1 MSRAGA
7 ALLALTVGCVLA
19 DSAVVT
25 LALPE
30 ILLRLHTT
38 VGQVAWVLIAF
49 NLVLA
54 VIARPAAWFY
64 KKRDPAVLCAVGI
77 AVFASASALCAVAG
91 SLDVLIAARSVQAVG
106 GAFAV
111 VGSLQLLVDELAEHR
126 GTAWWIAAGVF
137 GTAVGPTA
145 GGLLTDAFSWRS
157 IFIVQVPI
165 AVLAVPAALVM
176 RSRSTRG
183 GADEADDNRADDN
196 RAADTPQHRA
206 LIRPN
211 IALALLSAALS
222 AALFLFVLLL
232 VDGWRRSPAVAAVTV
247 SVIPLAA
254 LLSRPLIR
262 TLRPGPVAQTTTG
275 CLLIAG
281 GLTGLALLPS
291 AALAWTIAPQGLV
304 GLGLGL
310 TLDPLTLQA
319 MDGRTPPS
327 LHGGWTIAARHA
339 GVVLGLAIL
348 TPVFTADLR
357 NAQPPAEDAITALVL
372 DAPLTAQDKTAIAG
386 GLAAQLKQDHGRVP
400 DLSPAFE
407 HLQVAPAE
415 KPALVQL
422 ERDLNDQLQR
432 AATHAF
438 RTAFL
443 VGAAFALAALLS
455 LIPLRRKGTR

>member
-1 MSRAGA
+1 MNRAAA

-54 VIARPAAWFY
+54 VVARPAAWFY
-64 KKRDPAVLCAVGI
+64 RSRDPAVLCAAGI
-77 AVFASASALCAVAG
+77 AVFAGASALCAVAG
-91 SLDVLIAARSVQAVG
+91 SLEVLIAARSVQAVG

-111 VGSLQLLVDELAEHR
+111 VGSLQLLVEELTERR

-137 GTAVGPTA
+137 GTAIGPMA

-165 AVLAVPAALVM
+165 AVLAVPAALAK
-176 RSRSTRG
+176 RRG
-183 GADEADDNRADDN
+183 NGQRFADDTEKHPVR
-196 RAADTPQHRA
+196 
-206 LIRPN
+206 IRPN
-211 IALALLSAALS
+211 IALALLSAALT

-254 LLSRPLIR
+254 LLTRPLIR
-262 TLRPGPVAQTTTG
+262 MLRPGPVAETTSG

-291 AALAWTIAPQGLV
+291 ADLAWTIAPQSLV

-319 MDGRTPPS
+319 MDGRTPHF

-357 NAQPPAEDAITALVL
+357 SAQPPAEDAITALVL
-372 DAPLTAQDKTAIAG
+372 NAPLAPQDKIAIAR
-386 GLAAQLKQDHGRVP
+386 GLADRLKQDSGRVP
-400 DLSPAFE
+400 DLHPAFE
-407 HLQVAPAE
+407 HLQLPAVE
-415 KPALVQL
+415 QPAAAQL
-422 ERDLNDQLQR
+422 ERDLDLQLKR

-438 RTAFL
+438 RNAFL
-443 VGAAFALAALLS
+443 IGAALALAALLS
-455 LIPLRRKGTR
+455 LIPTRRRGVR

>member
-1 MSRAGA
+1 MRRTAA

-30 ILLRLHTT
+30 ILVRLHTT
-38 VGQVAWVLIAF
+38 VGEVAWVLIAF

-54 VIARPAAWFY
+54 VVARPAAWFY
-64 KKRDPAVLCAVGI
+64 KKIDRAVLCAIGI
-77 AVFASASALCAVAG
+77 AVFAGASALCAVAG
-91 SLDVLIAARSVQAVG
+91 SLEVLIAARSVQAVG

-111 VGSLQLLVDELAEHR
+111 VGSLQLLVEELAERR

-137 GTAVGPTA
+137 GTAVGPMA

-165 AVLAVPAALVM
+165 AVLAVPAALAM
-176 RSRSTRG
+176 RHGKGQGLASDAEKNPVRV
-183 GADEADDNRADDN
+183 
-196 RAADTPQHRA
+196 
-206 LIRPN
+206 RPN
-211 IALALLSAALS
+211 IALALLSAALT

-254 LLSRPLIR
+254 LLTWPLSRM
-262 TLRPGPVAQTTTG
+262 LRPGPLAQTMSG

-281 GLTGLALLPS
+281 GLAALALLPS
-291 AALAWTIAPQGLV
+291 ADLRWTIAPQALV

-310 TLDPLTLQA
+310 TLDPLSLQA
-319 MDGRTPPS
+319 MDGRRPLY
-327 LHGGWTIAARHA
+327 LHGAWTIAARHA

-357 NAQPPAEDAITALVL
+357 SAQPPAQDAITALVL
-372 DAPLTAQDKTAIAG
+372 NAPLAPEDKITIAH
-386 GLAAQLKQDHGRVP
+386 GLADRLKADQGRVP
-400 DLSPAFE
+400 DLDPAFQQ
-407 HLQVAPAE
+407 LRVPAAE
-415 KPALVQL
+415 KPAAAQL
-422 ERDLNDQLQR
+422 ERGLDLQLKR

-438 RTAFL
+438 HNSFL
-443 VGAAFALAALLS
+443 IGATLALMALLS
-455 LIPLRRKGTR
+455 LIPLRRRSAR

>member
-1 MSRAGA
+1 MRRAAA

-30 ILLRLHTT
+30 ILQRLHTT

-54 VIARPAAWFY
+54 VVARPAAWFY
-64 KKRDPAVLCAVGI
+64 KTRDPAVLCAAGI
-77 AVFASASALCAVAG
+77 AVFAGASALCAVAG
-91 SLDVLIAARSVQAVG
+91 SLDVLVAARSVQAVG

-111 VGSLQLLVDELAEHR
+111 IGSLQLLVDELSERR

-137 GTAVGPTA
+137 GTAVGPVA

-165 AVLAVPAALVM
+165 AVLAVPAALAK
-176 RSRSTRG
+176 RRRNG
-183 GADEADDNRADDN
+183 QGLADYAQEPH
-196 RAADTPQHRA
+196 TQEPHTQKHRVR
-206 LIRPN
+206 IRPN
-211 IALALLSAALS
+211 IALALLSAALT

-254 LLSRPLIR
+254 LLARPLAR
-262 TLRPGPVAQTTTG
+262 MLRSGPMAQTMSG

-291 AALAWTIAPQGLV
+291 ADLAWTIAPQALV

-319 MDGRTPPS
+319 MDGRRPHF

-357 NAQPPAEDAITALVL
+357 SAQPPAEDAITALVL
-372 DAPLTAQDKTAIAG
+372 NAPLAPQDKIAIAR
-386 GLAAQLKQDHGRVP
+386 GLADQLKQDRGRVP
-400 DLSPAFE
+400 DLDPAFE
-407 HLQVAPAE
+407 QLSVPAAE
-415 KPALVQL
+415 KPAVAQL
-422 ERDLNDQLQR
+422 ERSLNLQLQR

-438 RTAFL
+438 RNAFL
-443 VGAAFALAALLS
+443 IGAALALVALLS
-455 LIPLRRKGTR
+455 LIPLRRRGTR

>member
-1 MSRAGA
+1 MNRAA
-7 ALLALTVGCVLA
+7 PALLALTVGCVLA

-30 ILLRLHTT
+30 ILQRLHTT

-54 VIARPAAWFY
+54 VVARPAAWFY
-64 KKRDPAVLCAVGI
+64 KRQDPAVLCAVGI
-77 AVFASASALCAVAG
+77 AVFAGASVLCAVAG
-91 SLDVLIAARSVQAVG
+91 SLGVLIAARAVQAVG

-111 VGSLQLLVDELAEHR
+111 IGSLQLLVDELAERR

-137 GTAVGPTA
+137 GTAVGPVA

-165 AVLAVPAALVM
+165 AVLAVPAALAK
-176 RSRSTRG
+176 RRRDGQSL
-183 GADEADDNRADDN
+183 ADD
-196 RAADTPQHRA
+196 TPKHPVR
-206 LIRPN
+206 IRPN
-211 IALALLSAALS
+211 IALALLSAALT

-232 VDGWRRSPAVAAVTV
+232 VDGWRRSPGVAAVTV

-262 TLRPGPVAQTTTG
+262 MLRSGPMAQTTSG

-291 AALAWTIAPQGLV
+291 ADLAWTIAPQALV

-319 MDGRTPPS
+319 MDGRTPHF

-357 NAQPPAEDAITALVL
+357 SAQPPAEEAITALVL
-372 DAPLTAQDKTAIAG
+372 NAPLAPQDKISIAR
-386 GLAAQLKQDHGRVP
+386 GLADQLKQDRGRVP
-400 DLSPAFE
+400 DLDPAFE
-407 HLQVAPAE
+407 QLRLPAAE
-415 KPALVQL
+415 KPAAAQL
-422 ERDLNDQLQR
+422 ERNLNLQLQR

-438 RTAFL
+438 RNAFL
-443 VGAAFALAALLS
+443 VGAALALMALLS
-455 LIPLRRKGTR
+455 LIPLRRRGVR

>member
-1 MSRAGA
+1 MRRTAA

-30 ILLRLHTT
+30 ILERLHTT

-54 VIARPAAWFY
+54 VVVRPAAWFF
-64 KKRDPAVLCAVGI
+64 KRLDPAVLSAVGI
-77 AVFASASALCAVAG
+77 AVFAGASALCAVAG
-91 SLDVLIAARSVQAVG
+91 SLDVLIVARSVQAVG

-111 VGSLQLLVDELAEHR
+111 VGCLQLLVEELSERR

-137 GTAVGPTA
+137 GTAVGPVA

-157 IFIVQVPI
+157 IFVVQVPI
-165 AVLAVPAALVM
+165 AVLAVPAALVK
-176 RSRSTRG
+176 RRRKG
-183 GADEADDNRADDN
+183 QELAE
-196 RAADTPQHRA
+196 DTPRHRVQ
-206 LIRPN
+206 IGPN
-211 IALALLSAALS
+211 IALALLSAALT

-232 VDGWRRSPAVAAVTV
+232 VDGWRRSPAIAAVTV

-254 LLSRPLIR
+254 LFSRPLSR
-262 TLRPGPVAQTTTG
+262 KLRAGPTAETMSG

-281 GLTGLALLPS
+281 GLAGLALLPS
-291 AALAWTIAPQGLV
+291 AGLGWTIAPQALV

-319 MDGRTPPS
+319 MDGRMPHF
-327 LHGGWTIAARHA
+327 LHGSWTIAARHA

-348 TPVFTADLR
+348 TPVFTADLQ
-357 NAQPPAEDAITALVL
+357 NAQPPAKDAITALVL
-372 DAPLTAQDKTAIAG
+372 DAPLTPEDKISIAG
-386 GLAAQLKQDHGRVP
+386 GLSDQLKEENGRVP
-400 DLSPAFE
+400 DLDPAFAKL
-407 HLQVAPAE
+407 HVSAIE
-415 KPALVQL
+415 KPATVQL

-438 RTAFL
+438 RNAFL
-443 VGAAFALAALLS
+443 IGAALALTALLS
-455 LIPLRRKGTR
+455 LIPLRRRGER

>member
-1 MSRAGA
+1 MSRVAA

-30 ILLRLHTT
+30 ILVRLHAT

-54 VIARPAAWFY
+54 VVARPAAWFY
-64 KKRDPAVLCAVGI
+64 TRLNPAVLCAVGI
-77 AVFASASALCAVAG
+77 AVFAGASAMCAVADT
-91 SLDVLIAARSVQAVG
+91 LTVLIAARSVQAVG

-111 VGSLQLLVDELAEHR
+111 VGCLQRLVEELTEHR
-126 GTAWWIAAGVF
+126 GRAWWIAAGVL
-137 GTAVGPTA
+137 GTAVGPMA

-165 AVLAVPAALVM
+165 AVLAVPAALA
-176 RSRSTRG
+176 RRRG
-183 GADEADDNRADDN
+183 SARGLADDTRK
-196 RAADTPQHRA
+196 RRVR
-206 LIRPN
+206 IRPN
-211 IALALLSAALS
+211 VALALLSAALS

-232 VDGWRRSPAVAAVTV
+232 VDGWRRSPATAAVTV

-254 LLSRPLIR
+254 LLTRPLIR
-262 TLRPGPVAQTTTG
+262 MLRPGPVAQTMSG

-281 GLTGLALLPS
+281 GLAGLALLPS
-291 AALAWTIAPQGLV
+291 ADLAWTVAPQALV

-319 MDGRTPPS
+319 MDDRTPHF

-357 NAQPPAEDAITALVL
+357 SAQTPAEEAITALVL
-372 DAPLTAQDKTAIAG
+372 NAPLTPQDKIAVG
-386 GLAAQLKQDHGRVP
+386 RGLADRLEQDRGRVP
-400 DLSPAFE
+400 DLDPVFE
-407 HLQVAPAE
+407 RQTVSAAE
-415 KPALVQL
+415 KPAAAQL
-422 ERDLNDQLQR
+422 ERDLDLQLQR

-438 RTAFL
+438 RNAFL
-443 VGAAFALAALLS
+443 IGAALALAALLS
-455 LIPLRRKGTR
+455 LIPLRRQGAR

>member
-1 MSRAGA
+1 MRRVAA

-30 ILLRLHTT
+30 ILVRLHTT

-54 VIARPAAWFY
+54 VVVRPAAWFY
-64 KKRDPAVLCAVGI
+64 KKRDPAVLCALGI
-77 AVFASASALCAVAG
+77 AVFAGASALCAVAG

-111 VGSLQLLVDELAEHR
+111 VGSLQLLVEELTERR

-137 GTAVGPTA
+137 GTAVGPMA

-165 AVLAVPAALVM
+165 AVLAIPAALA
-176 RSRSTRG
+176 RRRKS
-183 GADEADDNRADDN
+183 EQNRAE
-196 RAADTPQHRA
+196 DTEKHRVR
-206 LIRPN
+206 IRPN

-254 LLSRPLIR
+254 LLARPLAR
-262 TLRPGPVAQTTTG
+262 MLRSGPLGQTMSG

-291 AALAWTIAPQGLV
+291 AALAWTIAPQALV

-319 MDGRTPPS
+319 MDGRLPHF

-357 NAQPPAEDAITALVL
+357 SAQPPAENAITALVL
-372 DAPLTAQDKTAIAG
+372 NAPLAPEDKIAIAR
-386 GLAAQLKQDHGRVP
+386 GLADRLKQDSGRVP
-400 DLSPAFE
+400 DLNPAFE
-407 HLQVAPAE
+407 QLHVPAAE
-415 KPALVQL
+415 QPAAAQL
-422 ERDLNDQLQR
+422 ERDLNLQLER

-438 RTAFL
+438 RNAFL
-443 VGAAFALAALLS
+443 IGAALALSALLA
-455 LIPLRRKGTR
+455 LIPLRRRSVR

>member
-1 MSRAGA
+1 MSRTGA

-30 ILLRLHTT
+30 ILVRLHTT

-54 VIARPAAWFY
+54 IVARPAAGFY
-64 KKRDPAVLCAVGI
+64 KRRDPAVLCAVGI
-77 AVFASASALCAVAG
+77 AVFAGASALCAVAG

-111 VGSLQLLVDELAEHR
+111 VGSLQLLVEELSERR

-137 GTAVGPTA
+137 GTAVGPMA

-165 AVLAVPAALVM
+165 ALLAIPAALSK
-176 RSRSTRG
+176 RRKNSHG
-183 GADEADDNRADDN
+183 LADDTPKNRV
-196 RAADTPQHRA
+196 RIQ
-206 LIRPN
+206 PN
-211 IALALLSAALS
+211 IALALLSAALT

-247 SVIPLAA
+247 SAIPLAA
-254 LLSRPLIR
+254 LFARPLSRM
-262 TLRPGPVAQTTTG
+262 LRSGPIAQTTSG

-291 AALAWTIAPQGLV
+291 ADLAWTIAPQLLV

-310 TLDPLTLQA
+310 TLDPLSLQA
-319 MDGRTPPS
+319 MDGRTPLF

-357 NAQPPAEDAITALVL
+357 NAQTPAKNAITALVL
-372 DAPLTAQDKTAIAG
+372 NAPLAPEDKIAIAR
-386 GLAAQLKQDHGRVP
+386 GLADRLTQDRGRVP
-400 DLSPAFE
+400 DLNPAFE
-407 HLQVAPAE
+407 QLHVPAAE
-415 KPALVQL
+415 KPAAAQL
-422 ERDLNDQLQR
+422 ESNVNLQLQR

-438 RTAFL
+438 RNAFL
-443 VGAAFALAALLS
+443 IGAALAFTALLS
-455 LIPLRRKGTR
+455 LIPLRRRGAR

>member
-1 MSRAGA
+1 MRRAAA

-30 ILLRLHTT
+30 ILERLHTT

-54 VIARPAAWFY
+54 VVARPAAWFY
-64 KKRDPAVLCAVGI
+64 KGHNAAVLCAIGI
-77 AVFASASALCAVAG
+77 AVFAGASALCAVAG
-91 SLDVLIAARSVQAVG
+91 SLDVLIIARSVQAVG

-111 VGSLQLLVDELAEHR
+111 VGSLQLLVAELTERR

-137 GTAVGPTA
+137 GTAIGPMA

-165 AVLAVPAALVM
+165 AVLAIPAALVTH
-176 RSRSTRG
+176 RKSVQSV
-183 GADEADDNRADDN
+183 ADDPPR
-196 RAADTPQHRA
+196 HRV
-206 LIRPN
+206 LIQPN
-211 IALALLSAALS
+211 IALALLSAALT

-232 VDGWRRSPAVAAVTV
+232 VDGWRRSPAVAALTV
-247 SVIPLAA
+247 SAIPLAA
-254 LLSRPLIR
+254 LFSRPLVR
-262 TLRPGPVAQTTTG
+262 TLRAGPLAETTSG

-291 AALAWTIAPQGLV
+291 ADLAWTIAPQALV

-310 TLDPLTLQA
+310 TLDPLTLRA
-319 MDGRTPPS
+319 MDGRMPYS

-357 NAQPPAEDAITALVL
+357 SAQPPAKNAITALVL
-372 DAPLTAQDKTAIAG
+372 NAPLTPEDKISIAR
-386 GLAAQLKQDHGRVP
+386 GLADQLKQQSGRVP
-400 DLSPAFE
+400 DLDPAFE
-407 HLQVAPAE
+407 KLSFSPRRS
-415 KPALVQL
+415 LSRRSL
-422 ERDLNDQLQR
+422 S
-432 AATHAF
+432 ATSTFSSRRQPLTRSATPSWSARHSP
-438 RTAFL
+438 
-443 VGAAFALAALLS
+443 S
-455 LIPLRRKGTR
+455 LHCCP

>member
-1 MSRAGA
+1 M
-7 ALLALTVGCVLA
+7 GCVLA

-30 ILLRLHTT
+30 ILVRLHTT

-54 VIARPAAWFY
+54 VVARPAAWFY
-64 KKRDPAVLCAVGI
+64 KKHDPAVLCAAGI
-77 AVFASASALCAVAG
+77 AVFAGASALCAVAG
-91 SLDVLIAARSVQAVG
+91 SLEVLILARSVQAVG

-111 VGSLQLLVDELAEHR
+111 VGSLQLLVEELAERR
-126 GTAWWIAAGVF
+126 GTAWWIAAGVL
-137 GTAVGPTA
+137 GTAVGPMA

-157 IFIVQVPI
+157 IFVVQVPI
-165 AVLAVPAALVM
+165 AVLAVPAALVK
-176 RSRSTRG
+176 RRRNG
-183 GADEADDNRADDN
+183 QGLADDAPR
-196 RAADTPQHRA
+196 HRVR
-206 LIRPN
+206 IQPN
-211 IALALLSAALS
+211 IALALLSAALT

-254 LLSRPLIR
+254 LLTRPLIR
-262 TLRPGPVAQTTTG
+262 MLRSGPLAQTTSG

-291 AALAWTIAPQGLV
+291 ADLAWTIAPQSLV

-310 TLDPLTLQA
+310 TLDPLSLQA
-319 MDGRTPPS
+319 MDGRTPYS

-357 NAQPPAEDAITALVL
+357 SAQPPAKDAITALVL
-372 DAPLTAQDKTAIAG
+372 NAPLAPQDKIAIAH
-386 GLAAQLKQDHGRVP
+386 GLADRLKQDSGRVP

-407 HLQVAPAE
+407 QLRVPAAE
-415 KPALVQL
+415 KPAAAQL
-422 ERDLNDQLQR
+422 ERDLDLQLER

-438 RTAFL
+438 RNAFL
-443 VGAAFALAALLS
+443 IGAALAVTALLS
-455 LIPLRRKGTR
+455 LIPLRRRGVR